1 MTATQAATAVVS
13 EGERP
18 TVAFVLSRANPPQ
31 LGPTLERHFHVHGLP
46 DTTAIAGSVASFSDK
61 VRALVTT
68 TVAGADRGLIA
79 ALPNLELIVCL
90 GGHVD
95 RIDRQAAGARGIPV
109 TNTPNVSAPDV
120 ADLAIALMLG
130 IARRVCE
137 SDRFVRA
144 GRWTTNTMPFGRRVN
159 GKRLGIVG
167 LGTIG
172 SIVARRAAGFDMEIA
187 YHGRAAKP
195 GVPYRFYDDVAEM
208 AADVDFLTLHC
219 KSGPETRHLV
229 DARVLK
235 ALGPEGFLI
244 NAARGEVVDE
254 TALIQA
260 LRGRTIA
267 GAGLD
272 VFENEPHASREF
284 MDLDNVVVQAHHGAY
299 TVETKQIMTDLALAN
314 LQAHFAGKPLVTPVA
329 DGGH

>member
-1 MTATQAATAVVS
+1 MTESATAT
-13 EGERP
+13 
-18 TVAFVLSRANPPQ
+18 VAYVLSRANPPQ
-31 LGPTLERHFHVHGLP
+31 LGPTLERHFRVHGLP
-46 DTTAIAGSVASFSDK
+46 DTADIADSVAGFADT
-61 VRALVTT
+61 VQALVTT
-68 TVAGADRGLIA
+68 TVAGADRRLIE

-95 RIDRQAAGARGIPV
+95 RIDRQAAAARHIPL

-144 GRWTTNTMPFGRRVN
+144 GRWKKSPMPFGRRVN

-167 LGTIG
+167 LGNIG
-172 SIVARRAAGFDMEIA
+172 RIVARRAEGFDMQIA
-187 YHGRAAKP
+187 YYGRGPKA
-195 GVPYRFYDDVAEM
+195 GVPYRFYDDLATM
-208 AADVDFLTLHC
+208 AAEVDFLTLHC
-219 KSGPETRHLV
+219 QSGPETCRLI

-254 TALIQA
+254 KALIQA
-260 LRGRTIA
+260 LRERTIA

-272 VFENEPHASREF
+272 VFENEPNISTEF

-329 DGGH
+329 VGGH